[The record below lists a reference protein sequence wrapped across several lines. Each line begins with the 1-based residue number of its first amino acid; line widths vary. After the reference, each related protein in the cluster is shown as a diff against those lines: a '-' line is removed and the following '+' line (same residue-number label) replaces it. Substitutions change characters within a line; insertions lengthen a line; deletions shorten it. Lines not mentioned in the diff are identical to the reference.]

1 MLFFFSIINHVPAD
15 LLLFHVNS
23 RHLIVDGGKRGGA
36 GTYSNMAVCGG
47 RNLTAAFRPY
57 DSFYSLPPPSP
68 SILTYDCGEVCFSVN
83 YEPPVL
89 KMPTEF
95 YRT

>member
-1 MLFFFSIINHVPAD
+1 MPLFSIINLVPAD
-15 LLLFHVNS
+15 LLLFHVSS

-36 GTYSNMAVCGG
+36 CTYSNMAVCGG

-57 DSFYSLPPPSP
+57 DSFFFLPPS
-68 SILTYDCGEVCFSVN
+68 LTYDCGEVFISLN
-83 YEPPVL
+83 YESCVL